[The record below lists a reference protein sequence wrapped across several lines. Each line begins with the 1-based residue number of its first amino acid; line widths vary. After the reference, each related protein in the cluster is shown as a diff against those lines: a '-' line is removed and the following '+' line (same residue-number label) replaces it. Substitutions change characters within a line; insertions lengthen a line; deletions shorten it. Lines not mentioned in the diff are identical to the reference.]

1 MIEDRNGRAPVAM
14 PFSPAG
20 HHGGGGPV
28 QIGHAKALAFSCEDQ
43 SERCPSG
50 RLAPESAIEV
60 AQSRRTVLAHARGAV
75 KLGILDAFR
84 PGRNV
89 VDHRRS
95 VRRAE
100 QDSRHDQEHDRG
112 KLPVEPHP
120 VLAVSGIGCGFCGS
134 SRSRM
139 AFKAWV

>member
-1 MIEDRNGRAPVAM
+1 LCIPTVQLEDVLSEEGRKITMRKVD
-14 PFSPAG
+14 
-20 HHGGGGPV
+20 GP
-28 QIGHAKALAFSCEDQ
+28 S
-43 SERCPSG
+43 
-50 RLAPESAIEV
+50 
-60 AQSRRTVLAHARGAV
+60 LAHARGAV

-84 PGRNV
+84 PNGP
-89 VDHRRS
+89 DGMWLITGES

-139 AFKAWV
+139 AFKA